1 MYHKG
6 AQGVKYFFC
15 LILSSSW
22 YILSWLFNNNK
33 NMTDIIGLDEA
44 VGESDIAKKEWIVTQ
59 LVTEFSDDTEFLR
72 KVNKITFGLISRD

>member
-1 MYHKG
+1 
-6 AQGVKYFFC
+6 
-15 LILSSSW
+15 
-22 YILSWLFNNNK
+22 
-33 NMTDIIGLDEA
+33 MTDIIGLDEA